1 MDGEQLC
8 IDEHNNTSSSRVL
21 LFSHLSRLVSQ
32 ALLARDIMKRV
43 EMDNA
48 LNSRLP
54 KSVSVGY
61 TMVPG
66 GAWIGRTFRLPFP
79 TDKDFNSRVQKLVDG
94 TRKALSEKG
103 HSGLIRIGFSAI
115 DFVVRPKIGIDSFF
129 CKGVKSNTLPATK
142 RLGDEQSAGGTETC
156 GKVRGNEYFF
166 SARKHQ
172 TASPKT
178 KSTTVPSLN
187 NHDNTELCGESPT
200 SKKNRNR
207 TGSAAVSL
215 TEMNEDGLCDSLH
228 DNMTMSSMDIH
239 SSRHEN
245 NMADEEVARRLQDS
259 LDEEMNDETK
269 SKRSSRSDKVDKD
282 EAMALL
288 LQSTYDR
295 EDALQSHMEKF
306 FAKRKNND
314 TARRPQKKDS
324 NNKRSKH
331 DFFMKK

>member
-1 MDGEQLC
+1 
-8 IDEHNNTSSSRVL
+8 
-21 LFSHLSRLVSQ
+21 
-32 ALLARDIMKRV
+32 MKRV
-43 EMDNA
+43 EVDNA
-48 LNSRLP
+48 RNSRLP

-129 CKGVKSNTLPATK
+129 CKGVKSNTLTATK
-142 RLGDEQSAGGTETC
+142 RLVDETNAEEKESGGN
-156 GKVRGNEYFF
+156 VRGNESFF

-172 TASPKT
+172 SASPKT
-178 KSTTVPSLN
+178 TSTTVPSLDS
-187 NHDNTELCGESPT
+187 HDNTELCGESPN

-207 TGSAAVSL
+207 TGSAALSL
-215 TEMNEDGLCDSLH
+215 REMNGAGFCDNSH
-228 DNMTMSSMDIH
+228 DNMTLSSIDIH
-239 SSRHEN
+239 TSRHGN

-259 LDEEMNDETK
+259 LDKETNDEAN

-282 EAMALL
+282 EALALL

-306 FAKRKNND
+306 SAKRKNND
-314 TARRPQKKDS
+314 TTRRPQKKDS
-324 NNKRSKH
+324 NNKKSKL
-331 DFFMKK
+331 DFFLKK